1 MKKPTVVGMSFKDVL
16 ELSWRNLKGN
26 ATRTLLTMLGIIIGV
41 ASTIAVV
48 SVGSAGRNQVD
59 KELARFGI
67 NRFWIYAST
76 HRGGA
81 PWGELTWEDALY
93 LRKKLPDAETV
104 CPTVYH
110 GAKISANGRSLGVEA
125 IGTDG
130 AIQQAENLR
139 LARGRFLTDEDLTLN
154 RRVAVIQE
162 STAGKLFS
170 GDPLGQKLSMY
181 RLSFTVVGVE
191 ADAALQIGDSGV
203 ERIYLPITA
212 FDQMFGT
219 DRVDEISLTASA
231 GGNIDSLGKRALEAL
246 NLKHN
251 TQSGFKSLNLA
262 KEKQQADHILD
273 IFSTVIGAIA
283 AVSLIVGGIGI
294 MNVMLVT
301 VKERKQEIGIR
312 KALGATDG
320 QILTQF
326 LSESMLIALLA
337 CVLGVLCGVL
347 MTALCGQVLGISAAV
362 TPPVMVFS
370 VLFSAGIGLFFG
382 IYPSSK
388 AARLDPVDALRE
400 E

>member
-48 SVGSAGRNQVD
+48 SVGAAGREQID
-59 KELARFGI
+59 GELARFGI

-76 HRGGA
+76 HRGGT
-81 PWGELTWEDALY
+81 PWGELTWEDALF
-93 LRKKLPDAETV
+93 LREKIPDAETI
-104 CPTVYH
+104 CPVVYH
-110 GAKISANGRSLGVEA
+110 GAKISAHGRFLGVEA

-130 AIQQAENLR
+130 AILEAENLR
-139 LARGRFLTDEDLTLN
+139 LARGRFLNDEDLTLN

-162 STAGKLFS
+162 RTARKLFR
-170 GDPLGQKLSMY
+170 GDPIGQKISMY

-203 ERIYLPITA
+203 ERVYLPITA

-219 DRVDEISLTASA
+219 DRVDEISLTAS
-231 GGNIDSLGKRALEAL
+231 GGRDIDSLGQRALEAL
-246 NLKHN
+246 NQKHN
-251 TQSGFKSLNLA
+251 TESGFKSLNLA
-262 KEKQQADHILD
+262 KEKRQADHILD
-273 IFSTVIGAIA
+273 IFTMVVGAIA
-283 AVSLIVGGIGI
+283 AVSLVVGGIGI

-337 CVLGVLCGVL
+337 CVLGVLIGVA
-347 MTALCGQVLGISAAV
+347 MTAFCGTVLGIEASVA
-362 TPPVMVFS
+362 TPVMIFS
-370 VLFSAGIGLFFG
+370 VIFSAGIGLFFG

>member
-1 MKKPTVVGMSFKDVL
+1 MKKPTVGGMSFKDVL

-48 SVGSAGRNQVD
+48 SVGSAGRTQVD
-59 KELARFGI
+59 NELARFGI

-93 LRKKLPDAETV
+93 LRKKLPEAEAV
-104 CPTVYH
+104 CPAVYH
-110 GAKISANGRSLGVEA
+110 GAKISANGRQLGVEA
-125 IGTDG
+125 VGTDG
-130 AIQQAENLR
+130 AILTAENLR
-139 LARGRFLTDEDLTLN
+139 LLSGRFLNDEDLALN

-162 STAGKLFS
+162 RTAKKLFA
-170 GDPLGQKLSMY
+170 GDPLGQKISMY
-181 RLSFTVVGVE
+181 RLSFTVVGIE
-191 ADAALQIGDSGV
+191 ADAALSIGDSGV
-203 ERIYLPITA
+203 ERIYLPVTA

-219 DRVDEISLTASA
+219 DRVDEISLTASS
-231 GGNIDSLGKRALEAL
+231 GQEIDSLGKRALEAL
-246 NLKHN
+246 NQKHN
-251 TQSGFKSLNLA
+251 TESGFKSLNLA

-337 CVLGVLCGVL
+337 CVLGVLCGVG
-347 MTALCGQVLGISAAV
+347 MTALCGHVLGIHAAV
-362 TPPVMVFS
+362 TPPVIAFS
-370 VLFSAGIGLFFG
+370 VVFSAGIGLFFG